1 MKKKGLLALIMV
13 LIIGFIPIIF
23 AACGG
28 KTENNISLG
37 LVSGMD
43 TTENNIPVIYLSAD
57 DEENSSRDLI
67 FEIKNY
73 KENAGFFVD
82 FSTDSS
88 AVEISEP
95 TYYQNGK
102 VKITVSANHGG
113 SALVTATTTT
123 FSHQTNFLVKVS
135 EKIQDFNVKSTI
147 STIYFEKGSELKLDI
162 EKYFDFTPASTTER
176 ELKAYIGDELISNDQ
191 GEIILTN
198 IEEDTEIVFVSD
210 KLECE
215 RKLTVKVIE
224 SLTAE
229 QITFD
234 KIVYNNNGESKYESV
249 LSGETIQVLKGGKVL
264 TDGSEIDY
272 SERIVRLIVNNP
284 QENLKLTTKIQ
295 IKENGEWKTNNM
307 IVADVVSP
315 FTYDEESGTY
325 VALFKFSYD
334 GYDQMKVV
342 FNYSVF
348 DYVYDEQNEIYIECV
363 QAPNNISIN
372 KNSKSE
378 QEIAIYGKSERYS
391 GKELNIS
398 AYPLNTVPYTM
409 YLSEVSENINILD
422 KNNSIK
428 AFDEEKRIAIKNNET
443 IKVLAKDETN
453 NSGVFYVNL
462 EYTFEGVKFSLQTK
476 IDVNIKHSPSEI
488 ILSQESGKDGGLVGA
503 VNSIKKYVFDLNTNE
518 IIGETG
524 NKVANLGKYSLTLY
538 LYANVG
544 GELQSDH
551 GFIIS
556 NNLGIVEVKRG
567 ENNQINI
574 TAKSIGAG
582 VFRIILDN
590 GISMEFQVEVIES
603 LSKLSL
609 SLPSPSQNSNI
620 YSILGGTGE
629 YLFKVVAL
637 TGAPIPPIIRKEG
650 TLISY
655 TVACDNAEFKDGYI
669 IGKKDSDKFDDCI
682 FTFKYYYVNEN
693 NEKKIQDVELKFQ
706 IMFFTQILDFSLST
720 NKGSTNF
727 DLYDYSS
734 VGFYSEELATAVISV
749 NISPDGL
756 KSDLI
761 DKIIWRTNIVEELN
775 TITSANSS
783 ITTYYCDIFTFVFD
797 SKTGVGVLRCEVIED
812 EDEKERYFDENG
824 NFIPGKIVLSA
835 SIERENNDQELENMT
850 KSVQFNV
857 LKNIPIEQIVAS
869 VDSISIDQFKGDMAI
884 YTTTYPVNASN
895 KNLRAVFVPD
905 SLQYQNAIQFE
916 WRENGQL
923 IVKLQE
929 GQNTGKGVIRLIAV
943 DSYTESDKFTTY
955 LDIPLVICDGSEE
968 YPYQI
973 ISENDLSILIET
985 NFEKHY
991 QIVGELD
998 ISKFVYE
1005 EDVLNEDDEI
1015 IHRKDALIWEYS
1027 TYELTGSITG
1037 INNASIIGINPT
1049 YLEVETGYTKEVVC
1063 GLFKSIGKDAKITN
1077 IKFKGG
1083 IGLTLNNDENS
1094 YLTKIGLIA
1103 GESHGTLQN
1112 VYVELDGSNITASGG
1127 YKISFGGMVGENYGY
1142 IISTINDDMMLGN
1155 LKLNYTRLVEA
1166 KIVFTDNST
1175 TANATHTL
1183 YFGGV
1188 AGANYGLIKCDN
1200 TSTKAEINN
1209 SFTTVNVD
1217 FELKYVKAENEEK
1230 IRGHISG
1237 DKEAIGAVA
1246 GLTKELFG
1254 GASPAKVGTVG
1265 IQAMGR
1271 ITAGVYENNKFI
1283 GHFNNV
1289 GGLVGNNSTEMKD
1302 CVSKV
1307 KISGR
1312 ENVGGAV
1319 GKNDGGDLNC
1329 IKVQALEE
1337 YDNTLIV
1344 GNNNVGGLVGEITN
1358 GAIAR
1363 STFISYVSKTSGSD
1377 NAGDIVVY
1385 DIVVYDISL
1394 SLISNVKIGRLIAS
1408 ASETTSFEYC
1418 VAIAN
1423 VKFEGLEIEGQTTEA
1438 DLFIKSQTNGVAI
1451 SQTNG
1456 VAIFGKDIGITDK
1469 EEANDNNAVDPNFL
1483 KNLTG
1488 LEKIDE
1494 EENEIYLTPVS
1505 TLDNFIA
1512 KIVAYEEWAKAKDI
1526 KVETSFI
1533 ILAPTEISKSLTDLG
1548 ETQQLV
1554 DVNGGTETVFYLI
1567 LHQKEDGSL
1576 FDNNNVNN
1584 PTVWD
1589 YINVKANSNTG
1600 IVLTSSDE
1608 NILKIEGEQFKL
1620 AGAGLV
1626 KITATSQFNKKLSAE
1641 FYVYVVRNMNDF
1653 SAYRT
1658 ADRISSQITNNTT
1671 EVLDAE
1677 TSYMIYFKYLYRY
1690 DPNNYFET
1698 DQVLVAIKIGE
1709 TIIWADGA
1717 INETYGVRFARISS
1731 EAYQLTITDLT
1742 DYRDISFVYYLETTI
1757 KTTNG
1762 DEVYRTEIGKT
1773 INDVDIIN
1781 FKYKVINETKS
1792 ITVSDPEIVVLPY
1805 YSPII
1810 DVNLVS
1816 KNASE
1821 VITILT
1827 YLERDGAY
1835 INIDNDTTLRDLLG
1849 IYVNGK
1855 VYDTEFRYD
1864 ASGDIKTFQIKFELN
1879 DKTITTAHN
1888 FKVVIKTSNKLE
1900 AVVYLTYNPQ
1910 LPNDITVELYPENDE
1925 TNADGSVSI
1934 PSNEKYTYISTNKI
1948 IPGPNT
1954 SLLHFIIVPGYSDYD
1969 YVLIKNLSTNEY
1981 KIVFELY
1988 DRQNNN
1994 MILGAQDTEGGI
2006 IVPKNIIEDGMFYL
2020 RAFIDSR
2027 ITDLT
2032 TVGITVDIMKSGESG
2047 NDISLKSTT
2056 KTLYVEHLPGVR
2068 LEIDGKDSSSDDLKL
2083 ALGVEYPMGVMVKGY
2098 ESGELILDYKTK
2110 TYKDG
2115 ELRFKLNDLS
2125 LAKIEK
2131 NSDGTYKIIPS
2142 TNGILT
2148 ITTYGEKLTP
2158 TGVKTSKTDT
2168 ITIEIVNFV
2177 VKLSPSGEII
2187 GDIIKGVNNGVH
2199 HSAVGNQF
2207 VFEATLNDE
2216 MLVYNRANSQIVEMV
2231 EKFLT
2236 DLTISSESWYVKD
2249 VKEVYMGFSHLTLE
2263 NFAKYAELE
2272 GVKNAFKMSVENEKI
2287 IFTFTATQDEETPSL
2302 IFKFKNS
2309 FHYNDGTPTVGNDDN
2324 GKGQPLIQEF
2334 IFDITEKTNIRNP
2347 RPIYSDEDLLDM
2359 VEGNYYILMND
2370 IQLPAEFTP
2379 ITTLIGGLDG
2389 NNYKIQLPTNLDYDN
2404 PAGNLQ
2410 FNFGLFER
2418 IAEGALIA
2426 NIQLYIPSEVSI
2438 TLSTYD
2444 SVLVGLL
2451 AAENRGTITNCSV
2464 LGGTYAHVSVAT
2476 KDVANETD
2484 ISTNILAGLVGVNYG
2499 SITNSRVWC
2508 SLTSSGNMAGVV
2520 YQNFGTIASSYF
2532 NGSVINNTTSTASK
2546 TAGFVGIND
2555 FNGYIFSSY
2564 ITGDYENINDQFAT
2578 SMSKLVY
2585 TKHTVGAFV
2594 HSNNGTISNCY
2605 ANIPVSGSSSYASGF
2620 VYLNEKNG
2628 LVEYSYS
2635 TSKMDNNRTSH
2646 TAFVGRTAEGLL
2658 NRGTLV
2664 ECYAFSVEIDNDES
2678 THGFNYNLGL
2688 NSNINGL
2695 TIFYNS
2701 QDDFSN
2707 QNNFE
2712 KFAFST
2718 DEKKTNGVWFFPTSA
2733 TEKAYQYDGKYLVLK
2748 PGRPELVSPNIIV
2761 DINTHKKFTGTT
2773 ISEETGE
2780 TIYHYDEYEEGSEK
2794 IGSMYNP
2801 IIISS
2806 VDDMEL
2812 IAEGAKTTIGEED
2825 YYYRLTNDIIYQ
2837 TGTTSSVLYKYYF
2850 LGNLEGNS
2858 FTIGNYVIDSSE
2870 SMESA
2875 GFFAGV
2881 GSKLRQNGSI
2891 KNATFAPRYINLPN
2905 TNSVG
2910 AVAGSIYGG
2919 NVVNVKIDGFE
2930 YDFEGLVILG
2940 KNTVGA
2946 VAGYITG
2953 NYIVNNVSSNVS
2965 VNATYR
2971 ASLNKKGVSI
2981 YDGGN
2986 LAEISH
2992 SGSVFGV
2999 VDGKGR
3005 LDYISAYGDI
3015 VVLGECVGLL
3025 FGYVGNDI
3033 VTSELTATASGKQS
3047 IKADV
3052 FAGVIA
3058 GVSSGILQNI
3068 EIKDNSLSKN
3078 SFFAEAIY
3086 KPIAVGNIVGYMVG
3100 GEISNAN
3107 VKTTTYV
3114 STDITAVGGA
3124 VGAMRNGTLYNVVVS
3139 GDISAG
3145 SMVGGLV
3152 GYVGEIKPNG
3162 FNASPQ
3168 FIRFNH
3174 NSDQITFINS
3184 YLVGNITSNSTDA
3197 NVYVGTMVG
3206 TIKVEIVDSSTIFNK
3221 FKLQFA
3227 TELPNVNLIINNY
3240 RNSKVVVAFGI
3251 YTLNDI
3257 TTNKLYSGIKYKFAN
3272 DGTYSAVNYG
3282 AEIQADEKTGKLVVS
3297 QQAYLISGDELNE
3310 VKAELYPQFK
3320 ITYYERDASN
3330 SRIEYT
3336 EKTEY
3341 AVIGEYY
3348 TFPTFEEAFT
3358 KTGYIVDDCVSVVK
3372 NADGTT
3378 TEISYDKL
3386 PEYNA
3391 GKFEITQ
3398 DWDFRIKWK
3407 PITYYI
3413 KYKYDGKEI
3422 VKEVEYDNSK
3432 KETFLA
3438 CLVDGLKNIGWE
3450 FNGKKY
3456 AVGSEI
3462 PNLTSE
3468 QGKTI
3473 NLEAIFQQDG
3483 KCAITLDAVDGKG
3496 SLDGY
3501 SNLLDGL
3508 CVGDKITEL
3517 PEPTSSYYSFQHWIL
3532 DGDEDL
3538 KYDAGE
3544 NLNIEIVS
3552 ENEGSA
3558 ENTAIQFG
3566 DHTLTAV
3573 YTPNISN
3580 ITIKVNN
3587 DSYGTLSQGMT
3598 NGLSEIYIGNVFVKD
3613 VLDQNKSDSS
3623 VLKLKVYEQED
3634 EITISATSK
3643 NEGQYTFVNWTYD
3656 ESNNTITANFKVVS
3670 YKIDLTIS
3678 TSGLNYKQYLTIVS
3692 ITADEEDL
3700 VKRDIKRENSDS
3712 DYKLDGERE
3721 FSYGTVV
3728 EIKVKTVI
3736 PTNLLSIRLTCEW
3749 NIVGGTLDE
3758 ASHTGRTSNDADHG
3772 KYANALY
3779 EESGSG
3785 TANGYITQ
3793 SYRLAGQPQR
3803 EVTITIRVELTSE
3816 TTINIAA
3823 YERTFDGTCNGQ
3835 FD

>member
-1 MKKKGLLALIMV
+1 M
-13 LIIGFIPIIF
+13 
-23 AACGG
+23 
-28 KTENNISLG
+28 
-37 LVSGMD
+37 
-43 TTENNIPVIYLSAD
+43 
-57 DEENSSRDLI
+57 
-67 FEIKNY
+67 
-73 KENAGFFVD
+73 
-82 FSTDSS
+82 
-88 AVEISEP
+88 
-95 TYYQNGK
+95 
-102 VKITVSANHGG
+102 
-113 SALVTATTTT
+113 
-123 FSHQTNFLVKVS
+123 
-135 EKIQDFNVKSTI
+135 
-147 STIYFEKGSELKLDI
+147 
-162 EKYFDFTPASTTER
+162 
-176 ELKAYIGDELISNDQ
+176 
-191 GEIILTN
+191 
-198 IEEDTEIVFVSD
+198 
-210 KLECE
+210 
-215 RKLTVKVIE
+215 
-224 SLTAE
+224 
-229 QITFD
+229 
-234 KIVYNNNGESKYESV
+234 
-249 LSGETIQVLKGGKVL
+249 
-264 TDGSEIDY
+264 
-272 SERIVRLIVNNP
+272 
-284 QENLKLTTKIQ
+284 
-295 IKENGEWKTNNM
+295 
-307 IVADVVSP
+307 
-315 FTYDEESGTY
+315 
-325 VALFKFSYD
+325 
-334 GYDQMKVV
+334 
-342 FNYSVF
+342 
-348 DYVYDEQNEIYIECV
+348 
-363 QAPNNISIN
+363 
-372 KNSKSE
+372 
-378 QEIAIYGKSERYS
+378 
-391 GKELNIS
+391 
-398 AYPLNTVPYTM
+398 
-409 YLSEVSENINILD
+409 
-422 KNNSIK
+422 
-428 AFDEEKRIAIKNNET
+428 
-443 IKVLAKDETN
+443 
-453 NSGVFYVNL
+453 
-462 EYTFEGVKFSLQTK
+462 
-476 IDVNIKHSPSEI
+476 
-488 ILSQESGKDGGLVGA
+488 
-503 VNSIKKYVFDLNTNE
+503 
-518 IIGETG
+518 
-524 NKVANLGKYSLTLY
+524 
-538 LYANVG
+538 
-544 GELQSDH
+544 
-551 GFIIS
+551 
-556 NNLGIVEVKRG
+556 
-567 ENNQINI
+567 
-574 TAKSIGAG
+574 
-582 VFRIILDN
+582 
-590 GISMEFQVEVIES
+590 
-603 LSKLSL
+603 
-609 SLPSPSQNSNI
+609 
-620 YSILGGTGE
+620 
-629 YLFKVVAL
+629 
-637 TGAPIPPIIRKEG
+637 
-650 TLISY
+650 
-655 TVACDNAEFKDGYI
+655 
-669 IGKKDSDKFDDCI
+669 
-682 FTFKYYYVNEN
+682 
-693 NEKKIQDVELKFQ
+693 
-706 IMFFTQILDFSLST
+706 
-720 NKGSTNF
+720 
-727 DLYDYSS
+727 
-734 VGFYSEELATAVISV
+734 
-749 NISPDGL
+749 
-756 KSDLI
+756 
-761 DKIIWRTNIVEELN
+761 
-775 TITSANSS
+775 
-783 ITTYYCDIFTFVFD
+783 
-797 SKTGVGVLRCEVIED
+797 
-812 EDEKERYFDENG
+812 
-824 NFIPGKIVLSA
+824 
-835 SIERENNDQELENMT
+835 
-850 KSVQFNV
+850 
-857 LKNIPIEQIVAS
+857 
-869 VDSISIDQFKGDMAI
+869 
-884 YTTTYPVNASN
+884 
-895 KNLRAVFVPD
+895 
-905 SLQYQNAIQFE
+905 
-916 WRENGQL
+916 

-929 GQNTGKGVIRLIAV
+929 GHNTGKGVIRLIAV

-973 ISENDLSILIET
+973 ISEEDLSILIET
-985 NFEKHY
+985 KFAKHY

-998 ISKFVYE
+998 ISQFKP
-1005 EDVLNEDDEI
+1005 
-1015 IHRKDALIWEYS
+1015 WQYS

-1049 YLEVETGYTKEVVC
+1049 CLEVETGFTKEVVC
-1063 GLFKSIGKDAKITN
+1063 GLFKSIGEDAKITN
-1077 IKFKGG
+1077 IKFKG
-1083 IGLTLNNDENS
+1083 TFNNLSFTSTENS

-1112 VYVELDGSNITASGG
+1112 VYVELDSSNITANGG

-1142 IISTINDDMMLGN
+1142 IISTISDDMLLGN

-1166 KIVFTDNST
+1166 EIDFTDNST

-1217 FELKYVKAENEEK
+1217 FELKYVKAENGEK

-1246 GLTKELFG
+1246 GYTELLFG
-1254 GASPAKVGTVG
+1254 GVSPAEVGTVG
-1265 IQAMGR
+1265 IQAMGI
-1271 ITAGVYENNKFI
+1271 ITAGVYENNKFT

-1289 GGLVGNNSTEMKD
+1289 GGLVGNNSTDMED

-1319 GKNDGGDLNC
+1319 GKNDGGILNR
-1329 IKVQALEE
+1329 IKVQAIGE

-1344 GNNNVGGLVGEITN
+1344 GNNNVGGLVGEITL
-1358 GAIAR
+1358 GAIKH
-1363 STFISYVSKTSGSD
+1363 STFISYVSKASGSV
-1377 NAGDIVVY
+1377 NAGDIVY
-1385 DIVVYDISL
+1385 DIVVYDILL
-1394 SLISNVKIGRLIAS
+1394 STSKVKIGRLIAS
-1408 ASETTSFEYC
+1408 DSASASEPTSFEYC

-1438 DLFIKSQTNGVAI
+1438 DLFIKSQTG
-1451 SQTNG
+1451 G
-1456 VAIFGKDIGITDK
+1456 VAIFGSDIGITDK
-1469 EEANDNNAVDPNFL
+1469 EEANDNNHVDLYFL

-1488 LEKIDE
+1488 LEKISE
-1494 EENEIYLTPVS
+1494 GENEVALTLEG
-1505 TLDNFIA
+1505 TLDDFIE
-1512 KIVAYEEWAKAKDI
+1512 KIVAYEEWAKANPEKVI
-1526 KVETSFI
+1526 KTSFI
-1533 ILAPTEISKSLTDLG
+1533 ILAPTEISKSLTNRG

-1554 DVNGGTETVFYLI
+1554 KVNDGTETVFYLI
-1567 LHQKEDGSL
+1567 LHQKEDGAL
-1576 FDNNNVNN
+1576 FDNNNENN
-1584 PTVWD
+1584 YTVWH

-1608 NILKIEGEQFKL
+1608 NILKIEGDQFKL
-1620 AGAGLV
+1620 VGAGLV

-1677 TSYMIYFKYLYRY
+1677 TSYMIYFKYLDRY
-1690 DPNNYFET
+1690 NPNNYFET

-1709 TIIWADGA
+1709 TIVWADGSLNDG
-1717 INETYGVRFARISS
+1717 IRFSRISS
-1731 EAYQLTITDLT
+1731 EAYQLTITKLT
-1742 DYRDISFVYYLETTI
+1742 SEFTDISFIYYLETTI

-1773 INDVDIIN
+1773 INGVDFIN

-1835 INIDNDTTLRDLLG
+1835 INIDNDTKLKDLLG
-1849 IYVNGK
+1849 IYVNGE

-2020 RAFIDSR
+2020 RVFIDSR

-2032 TVGITVDIMKSGESG
+2032 TVGITVDVMKRGENG

-2083 ALGVEYPMGVMVKGY
+2083 ALGVEYPMGVKVKGY

-2115 ELRFKLNDLS
+2115 ELRFKLSDLS
-2125 LAKIEK
+2125 LAQIVK

-2142 TNGILT
+2142 RNGTLT

-2177 VKLSPSGEII
+2177 VKLSSSGEII

-2236 DLTISSESWYVKD
+2236 DLTISSQSWYIKD
-2249 VKEVYMGFSHLTLE
+2249 VNEVYMGFRHLTLE
-2263 NFAKYAELE
+2263 NFAQYAELE
-2272 GVKNAFKMSVENEKI
+2272 DVKNAFKMSVENGKI
-2287 IFTFTATQDEETPSL
+2287 IFTFTSTQDEETPSL
-2302 IFKFKNS
+2302 IFKFENS
-2309 FHYNDGTPTVGNDDN
+2309 FHYNEGTPTVGNDAN

-2334 IFDITEKTNIRNP
+2334 TFDITEKTNIRNP
-2347 RPIYSDEDLLDM
+2347 RPIYSYEDLLDM

-2370 IQLPAEFTP
+2370 ITDVPAEFTP

-2464 LGGTYAHVSVAT
+2464 LGGIYAHVSVAT

-2520 YQNFGTIASSYF
+2520 YQNLGTIASSYF
-2532 NGSVINNTTSTASK
+2532 YGSVINNTTSTASK

-2564 ITGDYENINDQFAT
+2564 ITGDYENIDDQFAT

-2605 ANIPVSGSSSYASGF
+2605 ANIPASGSSSYASGF
-2620 VYLNEKNG
+2620 VYLNDKNG

-2664 ECYAFSVEIDNDES
+2664 ECYAFSVEINNDEL

-2695 TIFYNS
+2695 TIYNS

-2707 QNNFE
+2707 QNRFE

-2733 TEKAYQYDGKYLVLK
+2733 TEKAYQYNGKYLVLK
-2748 PGRPELVSPNIIV
+2748 PDRPELVSPNIIV

-2812 IAEGAKTTIGEED
+2812 IAEGAKTTIGED

-2881 GSKLRQNGSI
+2881 GSKFKQNGSI

-2940 KNTVGA
+2940 KNTVGG

-2971 ASLNKKGVSI
+2971 ASLNKKDVLI

-3033 VTSELTATASGKQS
+3033 IASELTATASGKQS

-3086 KPIAVGNIVGYMVG
+3086 KPIAVGNIVGYMIG

-3107 VKTTTYV
+3107 VRTTTYV

-3124 VGAMRNGTLYNVVVS
+3124 VGAMRNGKLENVVVS

-3168 FIRFNH
+3168 FIQFKH
-3174 NSDQITFINS
+3174 NSNKITFINS

-3206 TIKVEIVDSSTIFNK
+3206 TIKVETVDSDTIFNK
-3221 FKLQFA
+3221 FELQFDA
-3227 TELPNVNLIINNY
+3227 ELPNVNLIINNY
-3240 RNSKVVVAFGI
+3240 RNSKDIVVAFGI
-3251 YTLNDI
+3251 YTLSDI
-3257 TTNKLYSGIKYKFAN
+3257 TTNRSYSGIKYKFAN
-3272 DGTYSAVNYG
+3272 GTYSAVNYG

-3297 QQAYLISGDELNE
+3297 QQAYLISGAKLNE

-3320 ITYYERDASN
+3320 ITYYDRDASG

-3348 TFPTFEEAFT
+3348 TFPTFKDEFI
-3358 KTGYIVDDCVSVVK
+3358 KTGYIANGCVSEK
-3372 NADGTT
+3372 DGKR
-3378 TEISYDKL
+3378 YDEL

-3398 DWDFRIKWK
+3398 DWDFRIIWK
-3407 PITYYI
+3407 PIKFKVELIGSGIAGETGS
-3413 KYKYDGKEI
+3413 GKTIEGI
-3422 VKEVEYDNSK
+3422 EYDNWK
-3432 KETFLA
+3432 KLESDTERKTFGGAIFELNGYYQSGWKTT
-3438 CLVDGLKNIGWE
+3438 DGRQFGLND
-3450 FNGKKY
+3450 
-3456 AVGSEI
+3456 VI
-3462 PNLTSE
+3462 PNLTTVDGATIELKAVYTKDGNCS
-3468 QGKTI
+3468 I
-3473 NLEAIFQQDG
+3473 NLAG
-3483 KCAITLDAVDGKG
+3483 KWNEGSIKSTSFPNLSVGSTITLPEPKRTNYDFDCWVLKQGTETYTYNAGDVTITSVASVDNKGIQFVANKAITLTAKYTPYTSTVNISVNNSDYGKVVDEYGKKITKIENVFYGINPDENGNQLTFIVYNADNDSEEEVKITASPSDETTTETYSFGSWDYESDKDKKTDGWDVGVGFNMERLFKVSFTNTGTAWGEGASTQIWIDEEQQSIKNDETKELLIKNGSTIKFKMLLTNNDGTLRMTGEIHSTTEPESTFTYDDPQGDIYRWGKG
-3496 SLDGY
+3496 LYGVWTTTKLGSKTTSVVIECEIIIN
-3501 SNLLDGL
+3501 SN
-3508 CVGDKITEL
+3508 TEIKFC
-3517 PEPTSSYYSFQHWIL
+3517 SYWR
-3532 DGDEDL
+3532 
-3538 KYDAGE
+3538 KYDNCLNGE
-3544 NLNIEIVS
+3544 P
-3552 ENEGSA
+3552 
-3558 ENTAIQFG
+3558 
-3566 DHTLTAV
+3566 D
-3573 YTPNISN
+3573 
-3580 ITIKVNN
+3580 
-3587 DSYGTLSQGMT
+3587 
-3598 NGLSEIYIGNVFVKD
+3598 
-3613 VLDQNKSDSS
+3613 
-3623 VLKLKVYEQED
+3623 
-3634 EITISATSK
+3634 
-3643 NEGQYTFVNWTYD
+3643 
-3656 ESNNTITANFKVVS
+3656 
-3670 YKIDLTIS
+3670 
-3678 TSGLNYKQYLTIVS
+3678 
-3692 ITADEEDL
+3692 
-3700 VKRDIKRENSDS
+3700 
-3712 DYKLDGERE
+3712 
-3721 FSYGTVV
+3721 
-3728 EIKVKTVI
+3728 
-3736 PTNLLSIRLTCEW
+3736 
-3749 NIVGGTLDE
+3749 
-3758 ASHTGRTSNDADHG
+3758 
-3772 KYANALY
+3772 
-3779 EESGSG
+3779 
-3785 TANGYITQ
+3785 
-3793 SYRLAGQPQR
+3793 
-3803 EVTITIRVELTSE
+3803 
-3816 TTINIAA
+3816 
-3823 YERTFDGTCNGQ
+3823 
-3835 FD
+3835 